1 MKTKLLEL
9 ESANVKLTQ
18 SSEEHAN
25 SLKKVEQEKRDIE
38 LRYQAEIEELY
49 CELDQETKNDAK
61 MAADTFAAT
70 VKGAAAVKTA
80 EDLKIKQGREI
91 RELNTQNRAYIE
103 ELTQKQTEMQLIL
116 EKNEKL
122 IASQSTKITVQDKYI
137 KVDKIVP

>member
-1 MKTKLLEL
+1 
-9 ESANVKLTQ
+9 
-18 SSEEHAN
+18 
-25 SLKKVEQEKRDIE
+25 
-38 LRYQAEIEELY
+38 
-49 CELDQETKNDAK
+49 

-103 ELTQKQTEMQLIL
+103 ELTLKQTEMQLIL

-122 IASQSTKITVQDKYI
+122 IASQQTKVTVQEKYI